1 MEANYARRRR
11 LLTHFYTY
19 VRAQTLC
26 DYSFLQ
32 FTHFVHLLTVILS
45 CSHDIVLYDKYM
57 DKVFTQTLHSM
68 PASSAPSIVSLHWRS
83 YLALS

>member
-1 MEANYARRRR
+1 MLGADVYST
-11 LLTHFYTY
+11 LLY

-45 CSHDIVLYDKYM
+45 CSHD
-57 DKVFTQTLHSM
+57 KVFTQTLHFMYKHSFGEEC
-68 PASSAPSIVSLHWRS
+68 
-83 YLALS
+83 